1 MKIVCN
7 FNLTHAED
15 KQIGWKPREIYDSH
29 VLRFNVSHG
38 ICTPCKVQYKAQG
51 YRLKA

>member
-1 MKIVCN
+1 MTDTLKIVCN

-15 KQIGWKPREIYDSH
+15 KQFGSKPGAG
-29 VLRFNVSHG
+29 VTHG
-38 ICTPCKVQYKAQG
+38 ICSPCAVQFKAQG